1 MEQGNQD
8 TTSKGCGCVAIAI
21 AIAVVVIILIFTFGS
36 CNNSKSNQSNS
47 LQDVITH
54 AIKDAGAEK
63 QSIDINDDV
72 GTSQAGDKVVLIH
85 VKGKDSLTT
94 KLFRESMWLDSSKI
108 LKPLKGRKDIGQVT
122 LFWSAKLQDDYG
134 SEFDG
139 NVMKMTLSKA
149 TLDKI
154 NFDNFDYNKFPQIA
168 DSYWE
173 HQAMTKEKK

>member
-1 MEQGNQD
+1 M
-8 TTSKGCGCVAIAI
+8 KKAALIIVIIAI
-21 AIAVVVIILIFTFGS
+21 VAVIAS
-36 CNNSKSNQSNS
+36 CAFSDKPASTGATS
-47 LQDVITH
+47 LTSTVDS

-63 QSIDINDDV
+63 QSIDINDDA

-108 LKPLKGRKDIGQVT
+108 LKPLKGRKNIGQVT

-168 DSYWE
+168 DSYWQS
-173 HQAMTKEKK
+173 QAIS